1 MFGLDDIGTAI
12 SIASS
17 AKSLLGGGG
26 GEGSSMKKQLG
37 WQLRSAREMPS
48 AQVAGLRAAGL
59 NPMLAVGGGISAPPP
74 ITSSP
79 GKDAEISTARSLAA
93 ASTAN
98 QAAQAR
104 LYSAQAEKTQAETAT
119 ELKRPENVEAQT
131 GVSRASVP
139 KIEQDT
145 RTSYAQ
151 MQQTGSL
158 DRLQTQLAHTQEWVT
173 KKSIADYFFRELEL
187 DLARSNLGPRQ
198 SAEIKK
204 IAAEARSAETEA
216 DLNES
221 LREFER
227 FAGIA
232 GIAVGSARA
241 LLHSIKK

>member
-1 MFGLDDIGTAI
+1 
-12 SIASS
+12 
-17 AKSLLGGGG
+17 
-26 GEGSSMKKQLG
+26 
-37 WQLRSAREMPS
+37 
-48 AQVAGLRAAGL
+48 
-59 NPMLAVGGGISAPPP
+59 
-74 ITSSP
+74 
-79 GKDAEISTARSLAA
+79 
-93 ASTAN
+93 
-98 QAAQAR
+98 
-104 LYSAQAEKTQAETAT
+104 
-119 ELKRPENVEAQT
+119 
-131 GVSRASVP
+131 
-139 KIEQDT
+139 
-145 RTSYAQ
+145 

-227 FAGIA
+227 VAGIA
-232 GIAVGSARA
+232 GKAVGSARA